1 MTILE
6 DAILGLTN
14 FILDLTYALS
24 DIIDK
29 ETLIFS
35 LLAINLNAK
44 SFLTILIN
52 VTSKFLTRMRI
63 VYSCSSNILTLLIDD
78 ATLELEEVS
87 LDSLKLKTV
96 ANRLII
102 LLNLPI
108 VQVSMIFDN
117 LSFSRGIFK
126 NIIRAFGKEKLAL
139 FFKRVFKRS

>member
-6 DAILGLTN
+6 DAKLGLTN

-24 DIIDK
+24 DIIGK

-117 LSFSRGIFK
+117 LSFFRGIFK
-126 NIIRAFGKEKLAL
+126 NFIRASGKEKLAL
-139 FFKRVFKRS
+139 FLKMVFQRS

>member
-6 DAILGLTN
+6 DAKLGLTN

-35 LLAINLNAK
+35 LLAINLD
-44 SFLTILIN
+44 SISLLTILIN

-108 VQVSMIFDN
+108 VQVSI
-117 LSFSRGIFK
+117 
-126 NIIRAFGKEKLAL
+126 
-139 FFKRVFKRS
+139 